1 MRSIVSFVFI
11 VAFCL
16 NGVGVTAQTVPV
28 KKFELT
34 IDNIMRGPELVGY
47 EPTSV
52 RWSPD
57 SQKIY
62 FRWKKA
68 DEPLRAELSTYA
80 VNADGTGL
88 KKLSEEEVKDLPPV
102 GG

>member
-1 MRSIVSFVFI
+1 MRSTLSFIFI

-16 NGVGVTAQTVPV
+16 NTVTVSSQTTPA
-28 KKFELT
+28 KKFDMT
-34 IDNIMRGPELVGY
+34 IDNIMRGPGLVGY

-68 DEPLRAELSTYA
+68 DEPLKAELATYV

-88 KKLSEEEVKDLPPV
+88 KSSRKTR
-102 GG
+102 